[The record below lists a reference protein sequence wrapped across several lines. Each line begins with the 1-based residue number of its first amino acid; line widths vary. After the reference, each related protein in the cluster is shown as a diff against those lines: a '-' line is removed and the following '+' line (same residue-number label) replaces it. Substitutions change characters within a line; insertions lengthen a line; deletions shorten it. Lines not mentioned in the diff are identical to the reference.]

1 MMPGSLDIP
10 SRLLWSMLG
19 GRRLSLRSWAVLV
32 YTAGAPRLCRAARR
46 TKKRPAL
53 AHIRRYTSLSGF
65 RFGSCISKPLDSSCP
80 RLVGDVEHS
89 TDAASDANG
98 ASTVQSLTRQALFVA
113 SSNKDGSLAGAMLS
127 LAR

>member
-1 MMPGSLDIP
+1 MAPGSLDIP
-10 SRLLWSMLG
+10 TRLSWSMVG

-32 YTAGAPRLCRAARR
+32 YTAGAPRLCRVARR

-53 AHIRRYTSLSGF
+53 AHIRRYT
-65 RFGSCISKPLDSSCP
+65 CICKPLDSSCP

-98 ASTVQSLTRQALFVA
+98 ASTVQSLTRQALSVA
-113 SSNKDGSLAGAMLS
+113 SRNKDGSLAGAMLS